1 MSEERVEQFKEA
13 LAKALIAKDHE
24 ALDVLLAP
32 WVPVQGTLDQ
42 LSEQVASTAEMW
54 ELDAAEQWPD
64 GFTLDTNG
72 MDYDTYVDSVSEFP
86 PLTSIPPQITADNYV
101 GWHVI
106 KLANDDESQDIDA
119 WADAWLTVVEI
130 AGGYYAGTI
139 EFIDPD

>member
-1 MSEERVEQFKEA
+1 MSEEQVEKFKES

-32 WVPVQGTLDQ
+32 WVPVQGTLEA
-42 LSEQVASTAEMW
+42 LTKQVASTAEMW
-54 ELDAAEQWPD
+54 DLDPSAHWPTE
-64 GFTLDTNG
+64 FTLDTNG
-72 MDYDTYVDSVSEFP
+72 MDYATYVDSVSEYL
-86 PLTSIPPQITADNYV
+86 PLSSIPDQINEDNYV
-101 GWHVI
+101 GWHAI
-106 KLANDDESQDIDA
+106 KFGNADDDLDIDA

>member
-1 MSEERVEQFKEA
+1 MSEERVEQFKDA

-32 WVPVQGTLDQ
+32 WVPVQATLDE
-42 LSEQVASTAEMW
+42 LTAQVASTAEMW
-54 ELDAAEQWPD
+54 DLDPSEHWPD
-64 GFTLDTNG
+64 EFTLDSNG
-72 MDYDTYVDSVSEFP
+72 MDYDTYVDSVSDYP
-86 PLTSIPPQITADNYV
+86 PLQSIPPQINADNYV

-106 KLANDDESQDIDA
+106 KLGNDNDSLDIDA

-130 AGGYYAGTI
+130 AGGHYAGTI